1 MNNFYN
7 PIYNRQPINQ
17 AQFKQMV
24 SSVSDNMLQQLVQA
38 ARTQGISDADIEAG
52 LIFIKQLK

>member
-7 PIYNRQPINQ
+7 PMYNRQPINQ
-17 AQFKQMV
+17 PQFKQMV